1 MAQPVHL
8 ILGIGQSERTA
19 AVPRDGLAG
28 FGLKP
33 AGVQPDVIID
43 TFSQTKAGRGMCDL
57 SRSVPG
63 APRCQLRLFQQH
75 CIIAPAFMAKMVGK
89 SDAHDAAANNDNA
102 CGGWKFSGHGKHL
115 HMSRIFCGQ
124 AKRTKV
130 PSSIMN
136 GTNVSNSILERLAN
150 ELTELTPE
158 ARKAATYVLE
168 NPRDVGV
175 STVRE
180 IAQAANVKPNTVV
193 RMARQVGFEGYEDFR
208 EPFRDAIRSGAA
220 DFPDRAR
227 WLQDISKS
235 GDLGGL
241 YADMVRDVMTN
252 IEETFASIS
261 TDDLKTAAEAI
272 WSARRVFTLGVG
284 VNNSVARNF
293 TYLASTGMTEFHAIP
308 RPGSTPVDDLAW
320 ADGND
325 ILIAVTCKPYRSEV
339 VEAVAI
345 AKEQGMTI
353 VALSDSPASPIIRMA
368 DHGFVVSVET
378 PQFFPSSVSIIT
390 LLETLLSFVIA
401 VASDEIPERVETF
414 HKRRHQ
420 LGLYYSEDA

>member
-1 MAQPVHL
+1 
-8 ILGIGQSERTA
+8 
-19 AVPRDGLAG
+19 
-28 FGLKP
+28 
-33 AGVQPDVIID
+33 
-43 TFSQTKAGRGMCDL
+43 
-57 SRSVPG
+57 
-63 APRCQLRLFQQH
+63 
-75 CIIAPAFMAKMVGK
+75 
-89 SDAHDAAANNDNA
+89 
-102 CGGWKFSGHGKHL
+102 
-115 HMSRIFCGQ
+115 
-124 AKRTKV
+124 
-130 PSSIMN
+130 MN
-136 GTNVSNSILERLAN
+136 GTNVSNSILERLAD

-368 DHGFVVSVET
+368 DHDFVVSVET